1 MIDFL
6 VPSFHLNSS
15 QYKHLS
21 PTFWELYIVL
31 HLDQHSLS
39 TLLWLYKSYLKL
51 SHKIN
56 YDYLSF
62 LAYFLFSLSFLGCF
76 VFYIF
81 ISSSTTDSL
90 PIVAI
95 LRYWDV
101 SRNLSIS
108 SSWRSLQDGL
118 SSRLGPQQPTSIPPL
133 SSVFC
138 VLCHFLSWPIPLFG
152 WCMTSNSAQE
162 FWGGRFFEIF
172 HVEKCLYFIFSF
184 DLVFKVENNF
194 PSEFWRY
201 CSNGLYVKDTD
212 FYPLYANCF
221 LSSLEAFRIFSFP
234 SEFWNHEMM
243 CPGLFSSILVVPVTT
258 FQTRNVLSFNLGKII
273 FEVFH

>member
-6 VPSFHLNSS
+6 FPSFHLNSS

-39 TLLWLYKSYLKL
+39 TLLWLYESYVKL

-90 PIVAI
+90 PVVAI

-101 SRNLSIS
+101 PRNLSIS
-108 SSWRSLQDGL
+108 SSWRSLQDGP
-118 SSRLGPQQPTSIPPL
+118 SSANSNTCVSSEFVSIHSFYLHDELHFPTS
-133 SSVFC
+133 
-138 VLCHFLSWPIPLFG
+138 
-152 WCMTSNSAQE
+152 
-162 FWGGRFFEIF
+162 
-172 HVEKCLYFIFSF
+172 
-184 DLVFKVENNF
+184 FKTA
-194 PSEFWRY
+194 W
-201 CSNGLYVKDTD
+201 
-212 FYPLYANCF
+212 
-221 LSSLEAFRIFSFP
+221 
-234 SEFWNHEMM
+234 
-243 CPGLFSSILVVPVTT
+243 
-258 FQTRNVLSFNLGKII
+258 
-273 FEVFH
+273 